1 MSRCSLIRRM
11 FSGIRVVVAIVL
23 TIAVSAIVLKPIPA
37 EAGRPAAR
45 VLVLGD
51 SVFNAFVHVES
62 AAELMNDRQSTIFA
76 TQGCQR
82 LINEGCMDFA
92 KLSALQQ
99 LRRHAGKFTD
109 VVVVGTGY
117 NDRLGP
123 DFKEAVVAITDEAR
137 TQGVDVL
144 WVTYRV
150 AGNVR
155 GKSRVLNE
163 QLARLD
169 GKIDNL
175 SIADW
180 DAFSRG
186 TDGWFREDNVH
197 LITRGAI
204 GLAQLLNRSLA
215 PILAARDAR
224 ATTP

>member
-1 MSRCSLIRRM
+1 MAPSVNIRRILACA
-11 FSGIRVVVAIVL
+11 FAWALVGALLAASTA
-23 TIAVSAIVLKPIPA
+23 SATT
-37 EAGRPAAR
+37 RPEPKGPAR

-51 SVFNAFVHVES
+51 SVFNAFNHVES
-62 AAELMNDRQSTIFA
+62 AAQLMNDPQSTIFA

-82 LINEGCMDFA
+82 LVNEGCMDFA

-117 NDRLGP
+117 NDRIGP

-137 TQGVDVL
+137 IQGVDVL

-163 QLARLD
+163 QLARFD
-169 GKIDNL
+169 KKIDNL
-175 SIADW
+175 YVADW
-180 DAFSRG
+180 DAFSRD

-204 GLAQLLNRSLA
+204 GLAQLLNKSLA
-215 PILAARDAR
+215 PILAARDAA
-224 ATTP
+224 ATAP

>member
-1 MSRCSLIRRM
+1 M
-11 FSGIRVVVAIVL
+11 
-23 TIAVSAIVLKPIPA
+23 
-37 EAGRPAAR
+37 
-45 VLVLGD
+45 LVLGD
-51 SVFNAFVHVES
+51 SVFNAFNHVES
-62 AAELMNDRQSTIFA
+62 AAQLMNDRQSTIFA

-82 LINEGCMDFA
+82 LVNEGCMDFA

-117 NDRLGP
+117 NDRIGP

-137 TQGVDVL
+137 IQGVDVL

-163 QLARLD
+163 QLARFD
-169 GKIDNL
+169 KKIDNL
-175 SIADW
+175 YVADW
-180 DAFSRG
+180 DAFSRD

-204 GLAQLLNRSLA
+204 GLAQLLNKSLA
-215 PILAARDAR
+215 PILAARDAA
-224 ATTP
+224 ATAP